1 MHAATCTSP
10 RRLARTILG
19 AWRAGSAS
27 ELERRLRRGERCGT
41 RAGDLLA
48 AEQGELLA
56 AVAADMRRTL
66 GGVAAQA
73 SPVPESLEVHLRLLR
88 HLAG

>member
-27 ELERRLRRGERCGT
+27 ELERRLRRGERCAR
-41 RAGDLLA
+41 RAADSLA
-48 AEQGELLA
+48 AEQAELLA
-56 AVAADMRRTL
+56 AVAADMRRAL
-66 GGVAAQA
+66 AGGSHQGN
-73 SPVPESLEVHLRLLR
+73 PVPESLEVHLRLLR